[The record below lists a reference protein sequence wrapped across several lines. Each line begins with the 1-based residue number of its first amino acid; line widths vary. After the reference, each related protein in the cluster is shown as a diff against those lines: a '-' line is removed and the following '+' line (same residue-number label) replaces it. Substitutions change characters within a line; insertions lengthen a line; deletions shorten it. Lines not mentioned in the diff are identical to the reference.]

1 MRVKL
6 RRIPDLSRTAFSCL
20 IAPMLNS
27 VPLFIGLRYIRSK
40 RRSGFITFVSL
51 FALLG
56 MALGVFSLI
65 VVLSVMNGF
74 DNELKQRILRVIPH
88 GYLTTDEPLKEW
100 QELARQVEGTPG
112 LLATAPFVEGRGLVS
127 FYDSVRPIEV
137 QGVLPDLE
145 KDVSAVDEHMLLGD
159 LDDLVPG
166 EYGIVL
172 GSIIAQH
179 LHIARG
185 DKVTVLI
192 PQVSITPAGVFPRSK
207 RFTVVGVFEAGAQ
220 VDQTLALIHIED
232 AKTLFRRGG
241 AVDGL
246 RLKFA
251 DIYQAPLGVENIA
264 ARLGEGYEAKNWS
277 ETQGSLFQAVK
288 MEKTVVG
295 IMLGIIIAV
304 AAFNIVTSLVLM
316 VAEKRNDI
324 AVLRTLG
331 MTRGG
336 VVKIFMVQGIATGI
350 TGIIFGAVFGVTTA
364 NFLSPVMAVFERVFG
379 LQIFDP
385 SVYFVTSLPS
395 LWKWQDT
402 AMVCGFAVLVSLLA
416 TIYPAIR
423 AARIEPAEALR
434 YDG

>member
-1 MRVKL
+1 
-6 RRIPDLSRTAFSCL
+6 
-20 IAPMLNS
+20 MLNS

-88 GYLTTDEPLKEW
+88 GFLTTEAPLKDW
-100 QELARQVEGTPG
+100 QALAEQVEDSPG
-112 LLATAPFVEGRGLVS
+112 LQATAPFVAGRGLVS
-127 FYDSVRPIEV
+127 FYDSVRPIEI
-137 QGVLPDLE
+137 QGVLPDAE
-145 KDVSAVDEHMLLGD
+145 EQVSAVDENMLLGD
-159 LDDLVPG
+159 LEDLAPG
-166 EYGIVL
+166 EYGIIL

-179 LHIARG
+179 LHITRG

-220 VDQTLALIHIED
+220 VDQTLALIHIGD
-232 AKTLFRRGG
+232 AMTLFRRGE

-246 RLKFA
+246 HLKFD
-251 DIYQAPLGVENIA
+251 DIYRAPTGVENIA
-264 ARLGEGYEAKNWS
+264 AQLGEGYEAKNWS

-316 VAEKRNDI
+316 VAEKKNDI

-331 MTRGG
+331 LTRGG

-350 TGIIFGAVFGVTTA
+350 TGILFGVVFGVITA
-364 NFLSPVMAVFERVFG
+364 NFLSPMMAVFERLFG

-402 AMVCGFAVLVSLLA
+402 VTVCGFAVLVSVLA